1 MILTLVCIA
10 AILAIA
16 YLANRKVEKAILEMR
31 AETSAREAA
40 LNKQAKVFVRK
51 LAVTERAAAKTVD
64 ASRHALEEARTV
76 NRQTNEFFG
85 DPRVTRFLNRGGE

>member
-1 MILTLVCIA
+1 VILTVVCIL

-64 ASRHALEEARTV
+64 ASRATVEEARALNANTQ
-76 NRQTNEFFG
+76 NFFS
-85 DPRVTRFLNRGGE
+85 DRRVQRLLDRGGE

>member
-1 MILTLVCIA
+1 VILTVVCIL

-64 ASRHALEEARTV
+64 ASRATVEEARTL
-76 NRQTNEFFG
+76 NANTQNFFS
-85 DPRVTRFLNRGGE
+85 DRRVQRLLDRGGE